1 MGGVGSSVGLFVST
15 RFRLL
20 EVENDGLKKYT
31 KISILFVFIEIGKN
45 TCFDRIIIKI
55 IDMRLIS
62 TNILFLLLS
71 HDYSHL
77 LISSSLPSRDVE
89 GKDKSKLKVL
99 N

>member
-45 TCFDRIIIKI
+45 TCFDQLIIKI

-62 TNILFLLLS
+62 TNILFILLS
-71 HDYSHL
+71 TRY
-77 LISSSLPSRDVE
+77 
-89 GKDKSKLKVL
+89 K
-99 N
+99 